1 MKIILIDASWLLP
14 CSREWIFNMQKFVY
28 ETYETD
34 EVYDCMG
41 EQVHSPV
48 FGGEVAILFVK
59 KL

>member
-1 MKIILIDASWLLP
+1 
-14 CSREWIFNMQKFVY
+14 MQKFVY

-48 FGGEVAILFVK
+48 FQGGEEVAILFVK
-59 KL
+59 IL